1 MNNYNTHLENLRKK
15 KGLSLKEAAKEI
27 GISRYMLYFYENGY
41 FRPSKKALE
50 KLNKFYEEEISLEG
64 DDAYP
69 APNKEKT
76 IKKEK
81 ETLKAK
87 RIVFGSLS
95 GALLLTIIAGAIL
108 FNSSVNNNNSFYG
121 PIYNEMDEV
130 VSKNGDIGHD
140 LVTSLPYHYVSKA
153 TGGATATMTFYE
165 TDNMLYFNECTYSLT
180 TMTSE
185 GMERYHF
192 NFGSNLG
199 INSFKTEFT
208 YGNWF
213 TGSYFSCDF
222 TYNGEKISKIEKFK
236 VLVEGKAK
244 VSEQTAI
251 DAINSRVENI
261 DTIMSSLLRENLGKD
276 VSFLKEFL
284 RDREQGRKINF
295 ILQVVGL
302 ILILPG
308 IVAFFVFFGLFINSL
323 IENIKPRLVTSE
335 PKKVSDNTKELPKD
349 FKIEFG
355 IPDIFIIIASKIM
368 QYGSMLLLVVAFLT
382 KLGLPL
388 PTFLGNNTF
397 LNVLKVLLLAGIFL
411 EHFIMINRIKKAST
425 LFNAIIYNLGIFLF
439 VATMETVIIV
449 ITNAWG
455 YDFASIIFNY
465 IPSNVYQVVAVHY
478 LIFLF
483 LFFQPSFLSK
493 QKRWPRIVWHSLSL
507 IPLAFLIASY
517 FISNAYALRYGIK
530 ANLFLAFWFPNGF
543 LSLSLVSVFFMYLV
557 FALRLL
563 YEKRFGLDKAQYFFY
578 GDRYT
583 LYENV
588 ICAVLLLIAGLVDI
602 FFTKNQ
608 YAYYLG
614 VLDNEWIMF
623 LIPFILLC
631 KYSPNNQQ
639 TFLIYS
645 QEERDLLAL
654 K

>member
-15 KGLSLKEAAKEI
+15 KGLSLKQAAKEI
-27 GISRYMLYFYENGY
+27 GVSRYMLYFYENGY

-50 KLNKFYEEEISLEG
+50 KLIKFYKEEISLEG
-64 DDAYP
+64 DNAYP
-69 APNKEKT
+69 APTKEKA
-76 IKKEK
+76 ISKENK
-81 ETLKAK
+81 VLKAK

-121 PIYNEMDEV
+121 STYNEMDEV
-130 VSKNGDIGHD
+130 VSKNGDVGHD
-140 LVTSLPYHYVSKA
+140 LVTSLPYHYVSKNV
-153 TGGATATMTFYE
+153 GESTATMTFYE

-180 TMTSE
+180 TMTGE

-199 INSFKTEFT
+199 ISSYKTEFT

-213 TGSYFSCDF
+213 TGTYISCYFN
-222 TYNGEKISKIEKFK
+222 YYGEKISKVEKFK

-244 VSEQTAI
+244 VDEQTAI
-251 DAINSRVENI
+251 DAINGRMEGIEV
-261 DTIMSSLLRENLGKD
+261 IMSSLISENLGKE
-276 VSFLKEFL
+276 VSFTKEFL

-295 ILQVVGL
+295 ALQVVGL

-308 IVAFFVFFGLFINSL
+308 IVAFFIFFGLFINSL
-323 IENIKPRLVTSE
+323 IANIKPRLVTSE

-349 FKIEFG
+349 LRIEFG
-355 IPDIFIIIASKIM
+355 IPDIFLIIASKFM
-368 QYGSMLLLVVAFLT
+368 QYGSLLLLIVAFLA

-388 PTFLGNNTF
+388 PSFMGNNTF
-397 LNVLKVLLLAGIFL
+397 LNVLKILLLAGIFL

-425 LFNAIIYNLGIFLF
+425 LFRAIIYNLGIFLF
-439 VATMETVIIV
+439 VATMETVVIV

-465 IPSNVYQVVAVHY
+465 IPGNVYQVVAVHY

-483 LFFQPSFLSK
+483 LFFQPSFLNK

-543 LSLSLVSVFFMYLV
+543 LSLSLVSVLFMYLV

-563 YEKRFGLDKAQYFFY
+563 YEKRYGLEKALFFFY

-583 LYENV
+583 LYENA
-588 ICAVLLLIAGLVDI
+588 ICAILLLIAGLVDLL
-602 FFTKNQ
+602 FTKNQ

-614 VLDNEWIMF
+614 VLNNEWIMF

-639 TFLIYS
+639 SFLIYN
-645 QEERDLLAL
+645 QEEKDLLAL